1 LTRRGFFVCEN
12 PRKPGWELEPLAPEG
27 FRLLGWR
34 QSREDEIDA
43 GVGDELAS
51 IFARA
56 LTRVALVTFPRS
68 TDPQAETPV
77 SFTSEDRIQIL
88 RPTGWRER
96 LRVIASHSP
105 VALSERLPFRL
116 LLVSTRRSDVVKTLF
131 DGAAWSMQAQ
141 AILLGT
147 PDAPAPTMDWRA
159 YMSLQEHPVSRD
171 ALASL
176 GLAAIVLPGVDGDVA
191 GLTAT
196 TAEFERQV
204 LSSIEHEAVRS
215 GFEWRVLPED
225 SFADAMA
232 NREQ

>member
-1 LTRRGFFVCEN
+1 
-12 PRKPGWELEPLAPEG
+12 
-27 FRLLGWR
+27 
-34 QSREDEIDA
+34 
-43 GVGDELAS
+43 
-51 IFARA
+51 
-56 LTRVALVTFPRS
+56 
-68 TDPQAETPV
+68 
-77 SFTSEDRIQIL
+77 
-88 RPTGWRER
+88 
-96 LRVIASHSP
+96 
-105 VALSERLPFRL
+105 
-116 LLVSTRRSDVVKTLF
+116 
-131 DGAAWSMQAQ
+131 
-141 AILLGT
+141 
-147 PDAPAPTMDWRA
+147 
-159 YMSLQEHPVSRD
+159 MSLQEHPVSRD